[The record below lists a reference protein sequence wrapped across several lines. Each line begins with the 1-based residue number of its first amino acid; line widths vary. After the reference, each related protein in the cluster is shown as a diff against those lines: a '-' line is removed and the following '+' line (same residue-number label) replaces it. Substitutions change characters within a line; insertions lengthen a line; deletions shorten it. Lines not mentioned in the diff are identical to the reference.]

1 MAGPGL
7 MGPGRGGPGGPPGAR
22 GGPKPK
28 NAKATLV
35 RLLAYLKGNLWLLA
49 MVVGFILLSTGSQI
63 AATWMLT
70 PVFDT
75 IASGDL
81 TMLPLYILALV
92 VIYLVGVLSTF
103 VQSRVMIRLS
113 QNMVLTMRK
122 DLYDRLMKLPLRFFD
137 TTAHGDIMSR
147 FSNDMDTVSESL
159 NNASVQLISSTIS
172 LIGVVISMLMIS
184 PLLTLFTM
192 CLVPVMLLVSSFMMK
207 RSRCY
212 FSEQQKALGELNGYI
227 EETIEG
233 QRIVKVFCHEEQAMQ
248 EFDVINNNFRKKA
261 TLAQAMG
268 GAMMPLM
275 QHINTFGYVIT
286 SVAGGWL
293 ALRGVISL
301 GNIATF
307 LGLSRQFGQPITH
320 IANQMTMLQSAL
332 AGAERVFAVL
342 DHETEPAD
350 ASDAARLV
358 QENDKYF
365 WEYQGNRIPV
375 AGDVQL
381 HDVTFGYVPEKTVL
395 KHVSLYARPGQK
407 IAFVG
412 STGAGKTTIT
422 NLLTRFYEID
432 EGAITIDG
440 IDIRHIALADLRRA
454 QAMVLQDTHL
464 FAGTVMD
471 NIRYGRLDASDED
484 CIAAAKLASAHSFI
498 MRLPNGYDTMLEDDG
513 GNLSQGQRQLLNI
526 ARAAVADPPILVLD
540 EATSSVD
547 TRTELHIE
555 HGMDR
560 LMVGRTTFDIAHR
573 LSTVRNSNAIMV
585 IEKGEILER
594 GDHDDLLAQK
604 GRYHKL
610 YTGQFELD

>member
-1 MAGPGL
+1 MAGPGP

-192 CLVPVMLLVSSFMMK
+192 CLVPVMLLVSTFMMK
-207 RSRCY
+207 RSRRY

-350 ASDAARLV
+350 APDAARLV
-358 QENDKYF
+358 QENGDYF
-365 WEYQGNRIPV
+365 WDYQGSHIPV
-375 AGDVQL
+375 AGDVRL

-560 LMVGRTTFDIAHR
+560 LMVGRTTFVIAHR

>member
-1 MAGPGL
+1 MAGPGP
-7 MGPGRGGPGGPPGAR
+7 MGRGGHHGGPPGAR
-22 GGPKPK
+22 GGAKPQ
-28 NAKATLV
+28 NAKATLA

-49 MVVGFILLSTGSQI
+49 LVVVFILLSSGSQL

-81 TMLPLYILALV
+81 SALPLYILALIL
-92 VIYLVGVLSTF
+92 IYLVGVLATF

-113 QNMVLTMRK
+113 QNMVLKMRK
-122 DLYDRLMKLPLRFFD
+122 DLYERLMKLPLRFFD

-159 NNASVQLISSTIS
+159 NNASVQLISSVIS

-192 CLVPVMLLVSSFMMK
+192 CLVPVMLLVSSVMMK
-207 RSRCY
+207 HSRRY
-212 FSEQQKALGELNGYI
+212 FGEQQKALGELNGFI
-227 EETIEG
+227 EETVEG
-233 QRIVKVFCHEEQAMQ
+233 QRIVKVFCHEEQALKD
-248 EFDVINNNFRKKA
+248 FDAINHNFRKKA
-261 TLAQAMG
+261 TVAQALG
-268 GAMMPLM
+268 GSMMPLM

-342 DHETEPAD
+342 DHETEPD
-350 ASDAARLV
+350 DTEGAAHLV
-358 QENDKYF
+358 QENGNYYWD
-365 WEYQGNRIPV
+365 YQGTRIPV

-395 KHVSLYARPGQK
+395 KNVSLYARPGQK

-432 EGAITIDG
+432 TGSITIDG
-440 IDIRHIALADLRRA
+440 IDIRNIALADLRRA

-464 FAGTVMD
+464 FVGTVMD
-471 NIRYGRLDASDED
+471 NIRYGRPEATDEE

-560 LMVGRTTFDIAHR
+560 LMDGRTTFVIAHR